1 MTTATLYIVATPI
14 GNLDDISQRALN
26 ILREVDLIAAEDTRH
41 SQLLL
46 NRYGIKKTMYAYHQH
61 NERQQAEQL
70 LHKLESGQKIALIS
84 DAGTPLISDP
94 GFFLVKLVSEAGI
107 KVVPIPGPS
116 AVLTALCASGLPCDR
131 FYFAGFLPAKA
142 AAREKQLATLQ
153 TMTCTL
159 IFYAAPH
166 RIIAVLSSMM
176 TIFGEQRPAV
186 VARELTKKFETF
198 YYGTLES
205 IKQQLEQQAEQ
216 QKGEF
221 VILLQGAEPLENQ
234 ANDVQL
240 EHTLKTLLAELPLKQ
255 AVKLA
260 ANLTGLSKNKV
271 YKTALIIKN
280 K

>member
-186 VARELTKKFETF
+186 VARELTQKFETF

>member
-1 MTTATLYIVATPI
+1 MTTAALYIVATPI

-46 NRYGIKKTMYAYHQH
+46 NRYGIKKAMCAYHEH

-70 LHKLESGQKIALIS
+70 LQKLENGQKIALIS

-94 GFFLVKLVSEAGI
+94 GFSLVKLASEAGI

-116 AVLTALCASGLPCDR
+116 AVLTALCASGLPSDR

-142 AAREKQLATLQ
+142 AAREKQLLALQ
-153 TMTCTL
+153 NMTCTL

-166 RIIAVLSSMM
+166 RILAVLESM
-176 TIFGEQRPAV
+176 TTVFGAQRRTV

-198 YYGTLES
+198 YYGTLET
-205 IKQQLEQQAEQ
+205 IQQQLAEQPEQ

-221 VILLQGAEPLENQ
+221 VILLKGAEPLETKV
-234 ANDVQL
+234 NDVQL
-240 EHTLKTLLAELPLKQ
+240 EHILQTLLTELPLKQ

-260 ANLTGLSKNKV
+260 VSLTGLSKNKV
-271 YKTALIIKN
+271 YEAALLIKN
-280 K
+280 Q